1 MNNLSVQIHLFQ
13 IINKNTMT
21 KLKKLK
27 LNEMQDFYVISPK
40 EQMEM
45 KGGNITPWLPFIF
58 EMAVS
63 WFNSGSTPQE
73 GATGN
78 IGSGNTSGAFSWGN
92 NNTVIIT
99 PGGCGGGS
107 GISFE
112 IESADSL
119 KLPDG
124 TIIYNPKFG
133 GCN

>member
-1 MNNLSVQIHLFQ
+1 LNNLSVQIHLFQ

-58 EMAVS
+58 AMASS

-78 IGSGNTSGAFSWGN
+78 IGSGTTLGGYRFGGHS
-92 NNTVIIT
+92 TIIIT
-99 PGGCGGGS
+99 PGGCGGS

-112 IESADSL
+112 MNSLESI
-119 KLPDG
+119 KMPDG
-124 TIIYNPKFG
+124 TIIYNPDYE
-133 GCN
+133 GCY